1 MAPLQTKIKNWI
13 VTRKE
18 TVTDAHSFIFLKEC
32 GVRMI
37 YICCP
42 TGVQGIIGFI
52 MFEPIEA
59 LANAREHVNACCLT
73 QIWSSVVAE
82 SLLDSGI

>member
-32 GVRMI
+32 GVQML

-42 TGVQGIIGFI
+42 TGIQGIIGFMTTCVKDYI
-52 MFEPIEA
+52 GA
-59 LANAREHVNACCLT
+59 K
-73 QIWSSVVAE
+73 
-82 SLLDSGI
+82 LLPRNEEYKKKKITTKT